1 MFQVGLLS
9 TFDFIL
15 RLHFRI
21 KSNEE
26 EILNVTIPTL
36 LATIDDMASENI
48 IDYEKSRLCLVDDGS
63 QDKTWNIIT
72 NYSNKYE
79 KVNGLKLSCNKG
91 HQVALFAGLME
102 SMDNFDATISIDAD
116 LQDDPS
122 EILPL
127 YSMIIENK
135 YDLVS
140 GWKKKRNDPLTKTI
154 PSKFFNLVT
163 RLFSGIKLNDF
174 NCGIK
179 IYRKEVINSI
189 NLYGEMHRYIPLI
202 AKWNGFNKIAE
213 KEVNHNRRKYGVT
226 KFGMERYIRGFLDL
240 LSVSFVYRFRK
251 RPMHFFGSFGVLSFL
266 LGFISAGFIIYEKI
280 SKLSQNVP
288 LELIRPVTDQPLF
301 YIALLAIIIGIQLFL
316 VGFLSEL
323 IIQINSD
330 KKGYKIEKTGN
341 AQKK

>member
-1 MFQVGLLS
+1 MRDKNLE
-9 TFDFIL
+9 DFEIIL
-15 RLHFRI
+15 I
-21 KSNEE
+21 
-26 EILNVTIPTL
+26 
-36 LATIDDMASENI
+36 
-48 IDYEKSRLCLVDDGS
+48 DDGS
-63 QDKTWNIIT
+63 NDKTWDEIVKI
-72 NYSNKYE
+72 SNKFENIVSIKLLENYGKSDALDAGF
-79 KVNGLKLSCNKG
+79 KVCKG
-91 HQVALFAGLME
+91 NYVLTM
-102 SMDNFDATISIDAD
+102 DAD

-251 RPMHFFGSFGVLSFL
+251 RPMHFFGSFGVLSFF

-301 YIALLAIIIGIQLFL
+301 YIALLAIIIGVQLFL

>member
-1 MFQVGLLS
+1 MNLS
-9 TFDFIL
+9 IIIPAF
-15 RLHFRI
+15 
-21 KSNEE
+21 NEE
-26 EILNVTIPTL
+26 ESIKPLVSLIFSNIEKNIKDFEIILI
-36 LATIDDMASENI
+36 
-48 IDYEKSRLCLVDDGS
+48 DDGS
-63 QDKTWNIIT
+63 DDKTWNEIVKASQEFNNIVSVKLLE
-72 NYSNKYE
+72 NYGKSDALDAGFKI
-79 KVNGLKLSCNKG
+79 CKG
-91 HQVALFAGLME
+91 DYVLTM
-102 SMDNFDATISIDAD
+102 DAD

-122 EILPL
+122 EIFPL
-127 YSMIIENK
+127 YLMIKDNN

-140 GWKKKRNDPLTKTI
+140 GWKKKRNDPLSKTV

-163 RLFSGIKLNDF
+163 RLFSGIRLNDF

-213 KEVNHNRRKYGVT
+213 KEVNHNKRKFGVT

-251 RPMHFFGSFGVLSFL
+251 RPMHFFGSFGVLFFL

-280 SKLSQNVP
+280 SKLSENVP
-288 LELIRPVTDQPLF
+288 LDLIRPVTDQPLF
-301 YIALLAIIIGIQLFL
+301 YIALVAIIIGVQLFL

-323 IIQINSD
+323 VIQINSD
-330 KKGYKIEKTGN
+330 KKGYKIEKTGD
-341 AQKK
+341 AKKI

>member
-1 MFQVGLLS
+1 MNLS
-9 TFDFIL
+9 IIIPAF
-15 RLHFRI
+15 
-21 KSNEE
+21 NEE
-26 EILNVTIPTL
+26 ESIKPLVNLIFKNLDKNVK
-36 LATIDDMASENI
+36 
-48 IDYEKSRLCLVDDGS
+48 DYEIILIDDGS
-63 QDKTWNIIT
+63 DDKTWTEIVKI
-72 NYSNKYE
+72 SNKFENIVSIKLLENYGKSDALDAGF
-79 KVNGLKLSCNKG
+79 KVCKG
-91 HQVALFAGLME
+91 NYVLTM
-102 SMDNFDATISIDAD
+102 DAD

-202 AKWNGFNKIAE
+202 ARWNGFNKIAE

-301 YIALLAIIIGIQLFL
+301 YIALLAIIIGVQLFL

>member
-1 MFQVGLLS
+1 MNLS
-9 TFDFIL
+9 IIIPAF
-15 RLHFRI
+15 
-21 KSNEE
+21 NEE
-26 EILNVTIPTL
+26 ESIKPLVNLIFKNLDKNLEDFEIILI
-36 LATIDDMASENI
+36 
-48 IDYEKSRLCLVDDGS
+48 DDGS
-63 QDKTWNIIT
+63 NDKTWEEIVNVSHKFENIVSI
-72 NYSNKYE
+72 
-79 KVNGLKLSCNKG
+79 KLSENYGKSDALDAGFKVSKG
-91 HQVALFAGLME
+91 
-102 SMDNFDATISIDAD
+102 NFVLTMDAD

-127 YSMIIENK
+127 YSMIIDNK

-280 SKLSQNVP
+280 SKLSQNIP

-301 YIALLAIIIGIQLFL
+301 YIALLAIIIGVQLFL

-323 IIQINSD
+323 VIQINSD

>member
-1 MFQVGLLS
+1 MNLS
-9 TFDFIL
+9 IIIPAF
-15 RLHFRI
+15 
-21 KSNEE
+21 NEE
-26 EILNVTIPTL
+26 ESIKPLVNLIFKNLDKNLEDFEIILI
-36 LATIDDMASENI
+36 
-48 IDYEKSRLCLVDDGS
+48 DDGS
-63 QDKTWNIIT
+63 NDKTWDEIVKI
-72 NYSNKYE
+72 SNKFENIVSIKLLENYGKSDALDAGF
-79 KVNGLKLSCNKG
+79 KVCKG
-91 HQVALFAGLME
+91 NYVLTM
-102 SMDNFDATISIDAD
+102 DAD

-127 YSMIIENK
+127 YSMIIEKK

-163 RLFSGIKLNDF
+163 RLFSGIQLNDF

-301 YIALLAIIIGIQLFL
+301 YIALLAIIIGVQLFL

>member
-1 MFQVGLLS
+1 MNLS
-9 TFDFIL
+9 IIIPAF
-15 RLHFRI
+15 
-21 KSNEE
+21 NEE
-26 EILNVTIPTL
+26 ESIKPLVNLIFKNLDKNLEDFEIILI
-36 LATIDDMASENI
+36 
-48 IDYEKSRLCLVDDGS
+48 DDGS
-63 QDKTWNIIT
+63 NDKTWDEIVKI
-72 NYSNKYE
+72 SNKFENIVPIKLLENYGKSDALDAGF
-79 KVNGLKLSCNKG
+79 KVCKG
-91 HQVALFAGLME
+91 NYVLTM
-102 SMDNFDATISIDAD
+102 DAD

-127 YSMIIENK
+127 YSMIIEKK

-163 RLFSGIKLNDF
+163 SLFSGIKLNDF

-240 LSVSFVYRFRK
+240 LSVSFVYRFRR

-280 SKLSQNVP
+280 SKLSQSVP

-301 YIALLAIIIGIQLFL
+301 YIALLAIIIGVQLFL

-341 AQKK
+341 VQKK

>member
-1 MFQVGLLS
+1 MNLS
-9 TFDFIL
+9 IIIPAF
-15 RLHFRI
+15 
-21 KSNEE
+21 NEE
-26 EILNVTIPTL
+26 ESIKPLVNLIFKNLDKNLEDFEIILI
-36 LATIDDMASENI
+36 
-48 IDYEKSRLCLVDDGS
+48 DDGS
-63 QDKTWNIIT
+63 NDKTWAEIVKVSHKFENIVSIKLLE
-72 NYSNKYE
+72 NYGKSDALDAGF
-79 KVNGLKLSCNKG
+79 KVCKG
-91 HQVALFAGLME
+91 NYVLTM
-102 SMDNFDATISIDAD
+102 DAD

-127 YSMIIENK
+127 YSMIIDNK

-251 RPMHFFGSFGVLSFL
+251 RPMHFFGSFGVLSFV

-280 SKLSQNVP
+280 SKLSQNIP

-301 YIALLAIIIGIQLFL
+301 YIALLAIIIGVQLFL

-323 IIQINSD
+323 VIQINSD

>member
-1 MFQVGLLS
+1 MNLS
-9 TFDFIL
+9 IIIPAF
-15 RLHFRI
+15 
-21 KSNEE
+21 NEE
-26 EILNVTIPTL
+26 ESIKPLVNLIFKNLDKNLEDFEIILI
-36 LATIDDMASENI
+36 
-48 IDYEKSRLCLVDDGS
+48 DDGS
-63 QDKTWNIIT
+63 NDKTWDEIVKI
-72 NYSNKYE
+72 SNKFENIVSIKLLENYGKSDALDAGF
-79 KVNGLKLSCNKG
+79 KVCKG
-91 HQVALFAGLME
+91 NYVLTM
-102 SMDNFDATISIDAD
+102 DAD

-226 KFGMERYIRGFLDL
+226 KFGMERYIRVFLDL

-301 YIALLAIIIGIQLFL
+301 YIALLAIIIGVQLFL

>member
-1 MFQVGLLS
+1 MNLS
-9 TFDFIL
+9 IIIPAF
-15 RLHFRI
+15 
-21 KSNEE
+21 NEE
-26 EILNVTIPTL
+26 ESIKPLVNLIFKNLDKNLEDFEIILI
-36 LATIDDMASENI
+36 
-48 IDYEKSRLCLVDDGS
+48 DDGS
-63 QDKTWNIIT
+63 NDKTWDEIVKI
-72 NYSNKYE
+72 SNKFENIVSIKLLENYGKSDALDAGF
-79 KVNGLKLSCNKG
+79 KVCKG
-91 HQVALFAGLME
+91 NYVLTM
-102 SMDNFDATISIDAD
+102 DAD

-288 LELIRPVTDQPLF
+288 LELIRPVTDQPIF
-301 YIALLAIIIGIQLFL
+301 YIALLAIIIGVQLFL

>member
-1 MFQVGLLS
+1 MNLS
-9 TFDFIL
+9 IIIPAF
-15 RLHFRI
+15 
-21 KSNEE
+21 NEE
-26 EILNVTIPTL
+26 ESIKPLVNLIFKNLDINLEDFEIILI
-36 LATIDDMASENI
+36 
-48 IDYEKSRLCLVDDGS
+48 DDGS
-63 QDKTWNIIT
+63 NDKTWDEIVKI
-72 NYSNKYE
+72 SNKFENIVSIKLLENYGKSDALDAGF
-79 KVNGLKLSCNKG
+79 KVCKG
-91 HQVALFAGLME
+91 NYVLTM
-102 SMDNFDATISIDAD
+102 DAD

-280 SKLSQNVP
+280 SKLSQNIP

-301 YIALLAIIIGIQLFL
+301 YIALLAIIIGVQLFL

>member
-1 MFQVGLLS
+1 MNLS
-9 TFDFIL
+9 IIIPAF
-15 RLHFRI
+15 
-21 KSNEE
+21 NEE
-26 EILNVTIPTL
+26 ESIKPLVNLIFKNLDKNV
-36 LATIDDMASENI
+36 E
-48 IDYEKSRLCLVDDGS
+48 DYEIILIDDGS
-63 QDKTWNIIT
+63 DDKTWTEIVKI
-72 NYSNKYE
+72 SNKFENIVSIKLLENYGKSDALDAGF
-79 KVNGLKLSCNKG
+79 KVCKG
-91 HQVALFAGLME
+91 NYVLTM
-102 SMDNFDATISIDAD
+102 DAD

-179 IYRKEVINSI
+179 IYRKEVINCI

-301 YIALLAIIIGIQLFL
+301 YIALLAIIIGVQLFL

>member
-1 MFQVGLLS
+1 MNLS
-9 TFDFIL
+9 IIIPAF
-15 RLHFRI
+15 
-21 KSNEE
+21 NEE
-26 EILNVTIPTL
+26 ESIKPLVNLIFKNLDKNLEDFEIILI
-36 LATIDDMASENI
+36 
-48 IDYEKSRLCLVDDGS
+48 DDGS
-63 QDKTWNIIT
+63 NDKTWDEIVKI
-72 NYSNKYE
+72 SNKFENIVSIKLLENYGKSDALDAGF
-79 KVNGLKLSCNKG
+79 KVCKG
-91 HQVALFAGLME
+91 NYVLTM
-102 SMDNFDATISIDAD
+102 DAD

-226 KFGMERYIRGFLDL
+226 KFGMERYLRGFLDL

-280 SKLSQNVP
+280 SKLSQNVS
-288 LELIRPVTDQPLF
+288 LDLIRPVTDQPLF
-301 YIALLAIIIGIQLFL
+301 YIALLAIIIGVQLFL

>member
-1 MFQVGLLS
+1 MNLS
-9 TFDFIL
+9 IIIPAF
-15 RLHFRI
+15 
-21 KSNEE
+21 NEE
-26 EILNVTIPTL
+26 ESIKPLVYLIFKNLDKNLEDFEIILI
-36 LATIDDMASENI
+36 
-48 IDYEKSRLCLVDDGS
+48 DDGS
-63 QDKTWNIIT
+63 NDKTWDEIVKI
-72 NYSNKYE
+72 SNKFENIVSIKLLENYGKSDALDAGF
-79 KVNGLKLSCNKG
+79 KVCKG
-91 HQVALFAGLME
+91 NYVLTM
-102 SMDNFDATISIDAD
+102 DAD

-202 AKWNGFNKIAE
+202 ARWNGFNKIAE

-301 YIALLAIIIGIQLFL
+301 YIALLAIIIGVQLFL

-323 IIQINSD
+323 VIQINSD

>member
-1 MFQVGLLS
+1 MNLS
-9 TFDFIL
+9 IIIPAF
-15 RLHFRI
+15 
-21 KSNEE
+21 NEE
-26 EILNVTIPTL
+26 ESIKPLVNLIFKNLDKNLEDFEIILI
-36 LATIDDMASENI
+36 
-48 IDYEKSRLCLVDDGS
+48 DDGS
-63 QDKTWNIIT
+63 NDKTWDEIVKI
-72 NYSNKYE
+72 SNKFENIVSIKLLENYGKSDALDAGF
-79 KVNGLKLSCNKG
+79 KVCKG
-91 HQVALFAGLME
+91 NYVLTM
-102 SMDNFDATISIDAD
+102 DAD

-301 YIALLAIIIGIQLFL
+301 YIALLAIIIGVQLFL

-341 AQKK
+341 VQKK

>member
-1 MFQVGLLS
+1 MNLS
-9 TFDFIL
+9 IIIPAF
-15 RLHFRI
+15 
-21 KSNEE
+21 NEE
-26 EILNVTIPTL
+26 ESIKPLVNLIFKNLDKNLEDFEIILI
-36 LATIDDMASENI
+36 
-48 IDYEKSRLCLVDDGS
+48 DDGS
-63 QDKTWNIIT
+63 NDKTWDEIVKI
-72 NYSNKYE
+72 SNKFENIVSIKLLENYGKSDALDAGF
-79 KVNGLKLSCNKG
+79 KVCKG
-91 HQVALFAGLME
+91 NYVLTM
-102 SMDNFDATISIDAD
+102 DAD

-127 YSMIIENK
+127 YSMIIDNK

-301 YIALLAIIIGIQLFL
+301 YIALLAIIIGVQLFL

>member
-1 MFQVGLLS
+1 MNLS
-9 TFDFIL
+9 IIIPAF
-15 RLHFRI
+15 
-21 KSNEE
+21 NEE
-26 EILNVTIPTL
+26 ESIKPLVNLIFKNLDKNLEDFEIILI
-36 LATIDDMASENI
+36 
-48 IDYEKSRLCLVDDGS
+48 DDGS
-63 QDKTWNIIT
+63 NDKTWDEIVKI
-72 NYSNKYE
+72 SNKFENIVSIKLLENYGKSDALDAGF
-79 KVNGLKLSCNKG
+79 KVCKG
-91 HQVALFAGLME
+91 NYVLTM
-102 SMDNFDATISIDAD
+102 DAD

-122 EILPL
+122 EIFPL

-163 RLFSGIKLNDF
+163 SLFSGIKLNDF

-251 RPMHFFGSFGVLSFL
+251 RPMHFFGSFGVLSFF
-266 LGFISAGFIIYEKI
+266 LGFISAGLIIYEKI

-301 YIALLAIIIGIQLFL
+301 YIALLAIIIGVQLFL

>member
-1 MFQVGLLS
+1 MNLS
-9 TFDFIL
+9 IIIPAF
-15 RLHFRI
+15 
-21 KSNEE
+21 NEE
-26 EILNVTIPTL
+26 ESIKPLVSLIFSNIEKNIKDFEVILI
-36 LATIDDMASENI
+36 
-48 IDYEKSRLCLVDDGS
+48 DDGS
-63 QDKTWNIIT
+63 DDKTWNEIVKASQEFNNIVSVKLLE
-72 NYSNKYE
+72 NYGKSDALDAGFKI
-79 KVNGLKLSCNKG
+79 CKG
-91 HQVALFAGLME
+91 DYVLTM
-102 SMDNFDATISIDAD
+102 DAD

-122 EILPL
+122 EIFPL
-127 YSMIIENK
+127 YLMIKDNN

-140 GWKKKRNDPLTKTI
+140 GWKKKRNDPLSKTV

-163 RLFSGIKLNDF
+163 RLFSGIRLNDF

-213 KEVNHNRRKYGVT
+213 KEVNHNKRKFGVT

-251 RPMHFFGSFGVLSFL
+251 RPMHFFGSFGVLFFL

-280 SKLSQNVP
+280 SKLSENVP
-288 LELIRPVTDQPLF
+288 LDLIRPVTDQPLF
-301 YIALLAIIIGIQLFL
+301 YIALVAIIIGVQLFL

-323 IIQINSD
+323 VIQINSD
-330 KKGYKIEKTGN
+330 KKGYKIEKTGD
-341 AQKK
+341 AKKI